1 MCTVMI
7 EGQSSSLPDAIATVR
22 AMTMLCG
29 GGGGGGG
36 GAQDDLDA
44 AGAVMLIAVLTLM

>member
-29 GGGGGGG
+29 GGGGGG
-36 GAQDDLDA
+36 AQDDLDA

>member
-1 MCTVMI
+1 MI

-29 GGGGGGG
+29 GGGGG
-36 GAQDDLDA
+36 AQDDLDA

>member
-7 EGQSSSLPDAIATVR
+7 EGQSSSLPGAIATVR
-22 AMTMLCG
+22 AMTMLC
-29 GGGGGGG
+29 GGGGGG

>member
-36 GAQDDLDA
+36 AQDDLDA

>member
-1 MCTVMI
+1 MI

-36 GAQDDLDA
+36 AQDDLDA